1 MISESPFRDLALDE
15 LARASF
21 QVTLG
26 FKKVVWTNHV
36 VFLGLTENVASFN
49 SSPDIGFHVGLTRVF
64 GAATEGD
71 QP

>member
-1 MISESPFRDLALDE
+1 MKCGEQS
-15 LARASF
+15 ASTPKDS
-21 QVTLG
+21 VD
-26 FKKVVWTNHV
+26 HV